1 MEVVPTDNLNDI
13 LPLWNEEWD
22 KDKLEWEEIRKKQ
35 QQGMELRRDL
45 EFQRSRT
52 HNGQMTGSGVLPGSI
67 GLHHRTHSL
76 PNTTTSS
83 LNQISATNINNGG
96 RALSIS
102 SSTHRHY
109 KYGKPP
115 TASKNPNPMV
125 SRSSKKI
132 HKSHM
137 HYALTAGMMLGIRES
152 VGGAL
157 GVEVEEE
164 ILNWEG
170 WERSWSCSY
179 NTEDEDGSGGADI
192 DDKGSAVVNKTSSV
206 TSELCE
212 QPSDKQDTAG
222 KEEPSS
228 SSATSSTPTRPT
240 LSQSLQQ
247 ANDIQD
253 AYKTLVTECERVT
266 KYKFPANQFYL
277 GSNTSKPLS
286 HKYKFKVYAPLVFAR
301 IRSLFGVEKQTF
313 LHSICGKFNFYEFA
327 SNARSGQVRSRIV
340 SQASQVQSMFNSL
353 LLTLAC
359 FNAHIQYYMYSSS
372 STPMMVD
379 T

>member
-1 MEVVPTDNLNDI
+1 MEIVPTDSLNDI
-13 LPLWNEEWD
+13 LPLWNAEWD
-22 KDKLEWEEIRKKQ
+22 KDKLEWEEIRKKKLEQ
-35 QQGMELRRDL
+35 QQEADRQRGM

-52 HNGQMTGSGVLPGSI
+52 HNGQMKIGSGGALPGSI
-67 GLHHRTHSL
+67 GMHHRTHSL
-76 PNTTTSS
+76 PNATS
-83 LNQISATNINNGG
+83 LNQNNSGDQR

-125 SRSSKKI
+125 SKSSKKI
-132 HKSHM
+132 HKSHI

-170 WERSWSCSY
+170 WERSWSCS
-179 NTEDEDGSGGADI
+179 NAHGDIEEDEEDGRSGAEI
-192 DDKGSAVVNKTSSV
+192 DGQGSAV
-206 TSELCE
+206 TSESSE
-212 QPSDKQDTAG
+212 QQPSDKQGTDG
-222 KEEPSS
+222 KKEGS
-228 SSATSSTPTRPT
+228 SSATSTPSRPT

-327 SNARSGQVRSRIV
+327 SNARSGQVRSCIYTVNLSRALSYIFV
-340 SQASQVQSMFNSL
+340 
-353 LLTLAC
+353 LA
-359 FNAHIQYYMYSSS
+359 AGVGY
-372 STPMMVD
+372 VL
-379 T
+379 

>member
-1 MEVVPTDNLNDI
+1 MNDI

-22 KDKLEWEEIRKKQ
+22 KDKLEWEEIRKKKQ
-35 QQGMELRRDL
+35 QQQELRRDL

-52 HNGQMTGSGVLPGSI
+52 HNGQMTGSGGISGSSTLPGSI

-76 PNTTTSS
+76 PNTTS
-83 LNQISATNINNGG
+83 LNQISATNINGAG
-96 RALSIS
+96 RTLSIS

-179 NTEDEDGSGGADI
+179 NTEDEDGSGGAEI
-192 DDKGSAVVNKTSSV
+192 DDKGSAVANKTSLV

-212 QPSDKQDTAG
+212 QPSDKRDTDG
-222 KEEPSS
+222 KEEASS
-228 SSATSSTPTRPT
+228 SLATSSTPTRPT

-340 SQASQVQSMFNSL
+340 SQASQVQSMFKSSYLHL
-353 LLTLAC
+353 LILAC
-359 FNAHIQYYMYSSS
+359 FNAHTHTI
-372 STPMMVD
+372 
-379 T
+379 